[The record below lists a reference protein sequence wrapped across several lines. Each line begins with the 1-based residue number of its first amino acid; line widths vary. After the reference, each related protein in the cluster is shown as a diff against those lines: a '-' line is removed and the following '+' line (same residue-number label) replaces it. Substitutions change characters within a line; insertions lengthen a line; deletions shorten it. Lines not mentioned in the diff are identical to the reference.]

1 MKTLKKS
8 MTIALLAGCFLTL
21 PVLAA
26 DKAAGEQKSE
36 HCAGCHGVGGK
47 SSNAQFPNLAAQQES
62 YIVAQLKAFKS
73 GNRKN
78 PTMEAMAGHLSD
90 ADIDDLAAYFSSQS
104 AAKAGGDAVLAK
116 AGQAKAAMCSGCHGE
131 TLDRSG
137 NGQFPRLAGQHPDY
151 VVKQLTD
158 FKAGSRKNSQMQSI
172 ATTISEED
180 MKALAAYFGSL

>member
-1 MKTLKKS
+1 MKTLKKL
-8 MTIALLAGCFLTL
+8 MTFVLLAGCFLTL

-26 DKAAGEQKSE
+26 DKAAGKQKSAI
-36 HCAGCHGVGGK
+36 CARCHGGGGK
-47 SSNAQFPNLAAQQES
+47 SSNAEYPILAAQQAS
-62 YIVAQLKAFKS
+62 YIVNQLKAFKS
-73 GNRKN
+73 GNRHN
-78 PTMEAMAGHLSD
+78 SMMEGMAASLSD

-104 AAKAGGDAVLAK
+104 AAKAGGDATLAK

-131 TLDRSG
+131 TLAG

-158 FKAGSRKNSQMQSI
+158 FKAGSRKNTQMQAI